1 MDLLKE
7 YPSTFAIGAAVL
19 IILEN
24 VLPHLPV
31 KANSTVQIIINV
43 AKAIF
48 GKKA

>member
-31 KANSTVQIIINV
+31 KANSTVQIINV